1 VNIPAVGSSFAMGF
15 HRYTVYFYG
24 SAIWLLQEINT
35 AQKRAFSRAAAANDT
50 NDLSRLDFKGEI
62 FQDV

>member
-1 VNIPAVGSSFAMGF
+1 MGF
-15 HRYTVYFYG
+15 YRYTVYFYG